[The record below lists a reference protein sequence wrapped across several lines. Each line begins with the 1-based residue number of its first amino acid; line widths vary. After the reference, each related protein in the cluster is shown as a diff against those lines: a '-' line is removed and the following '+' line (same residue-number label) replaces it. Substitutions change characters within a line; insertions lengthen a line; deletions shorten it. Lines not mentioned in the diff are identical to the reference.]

1 MASHRERMLAGELHD
16 PMDGEL
22 VAARADCLAALRR
35 ADAAPDEAGRMAVLR
50 ELLGHVG
57 EGALVQ
63 PGLRCDYGAHVTL
76 GDGAYLNWDCV
87 LLDCAPIT
95 IGDRAL
101 LGPRVQ
107 LIAADHPRDL
117 ETRRRGLELTAPVTI
132 GADAWIGA
140 GVIVLP
146 GRTVGEGAI
155 VGAGAVVTRDV
166 PPGATV
172 TGVPAR

>member
-1 MASHRERMLAGELHD
+1 MLAGELHD
-16 PMDGEL
+16 PADAEL
-22 VAARADCLAALRR
+22 VAARAHCLAALRR
-35 ADAAPDEAGRMAVLR
+35 ADAAPDDDARMAVLR
-50 ELLGHVG
+50 ELLGDVG
-57 EGALVQ
+57 EDAFVQ
-63 PGLRCDYGAHVTL
+63 PGLRCDYGVHVTL
-76 GDGAYLNWDCV
+76 GTRAFLNWDCV

-95 IGDRAL
+95 IGAGAL

-107 LIAADHPRDL
+107 LIAADHPRDV
-117 ETRRRGLELTAPVTI
+117 ETRQRGLEFTAPVTI

-140 GVIVLP
+140 GAIVLP

>member
-1 MASHRERMLAGELHD
+1 MLAGELYD
-16 PMDGEL
+16 PVDPEL
-22 VAARADCLAALRR
+22 VAARARCAAQLRR
-35 ADAAPDEAGRMAVLR
+35 ADAAPDDAARMTVLR
-50 ELLGHVG
+50 DLLGEVG
-57 EGALVQ
+57 EEAFVQ
-63 PGLRCDYGAHVTL
+63 PGLRCDYGTYVRL
-76 GDGAYLNWDCV
+76 GSRAFLNWDCV

-95 IGDRAL
+95 IGERAL

-117 ETRRRGLELTAPVTI
+117 ETRRRALELAAPVTI

-140 GVIVLP
+140 GAIVLP
-146 GRTVGEGAI
+146 GRTVGEAAI

-166 PPGATV
+166 PAGATV